1 MGSPNS
7 TQSLSAA
14 APAAWSDV
22 PTAEL
27 DASLERV
34 LESPQFR
41 SSRKCSRFLRHIV
54 VAARNHHLD
63 CLKERTLGVDVFDR
77 DPQYDTNQ
85 DPIVRG
91 TAGEVRKR
99 LAQYY
104 LETGVNDTYRFSLP
118 LGSYIP
124 EVHRVAALEPGPAPA
139 VDSHMPVTSTP
150 ALPVS
155 PARRRKRRNW
165 LWPAA
170 AVAALAALIA
180 AACVIFFHFR
190 PTPLGLFWAPV
201 LNSPDPALVCM
212 GQPQLY
218 TFHPDTARVLNSW
231 FAANQQGK
239 TPPIASVPTAEIVP
253 MWSETVS
260 LSDSQAY
267 SRIANFFAHG
277 RKQLDLRGERRV
289 SLTDLR
295 RRPSIFIGAFD
306 NPWTLNL
313 EGELRY
319 YFDQSADT
327 HRQII
332 RDRQRPSRGEWTLI
346 DPWPPTDEIQTDYAL
361 VSRVLNPTTEQT
373 IIMLAGISEYGT
385 SAAAEFVTNPEYF
398 QQALTTA
405 PSDWYKKN
413 IQVVLSTRVISR
425 TGGPPTVVA
434 VYFW

>member
-1 MGSPNS
+1 MGSPN
-7 TQSLSAA
+7 TQGLSAA
-14 APAAWSDV
+14 PPATWSDL
-22 PTAEL
+22 PPAEL
-27 DASLERV
+27 EATLERV

-54 VAARNHHLD
+54 GEARKHHLD
-63 CLKERTLGVDVFDR
+63 CLKERTLGIDVFDR

-104 LETGVNDTYRFSLP
+104 LENGVNDTYRFTLP
-118 LGSYIP
+118 LGSYVP
-124 EVHRVAALEPGPAPA
+124 EVHRVPVSEPVAIEPKLPLPSPAVVPPPPAPR
-139 VDSHMPVTSTP
+139 P
-150 ALPVS
+150 
-155 PARRRKRRNW
+155 KRVVRFN
-165 LWPAA
+165 AA
-170 AVAALAALIA
+170 AAIAGLVALIA
-180 AACVIFFHFR
+180 AVSVLLLHFR
-190 PTPLGLFWAPV
+190 QTPLDLFWAPV
-201 LNSPDPALVCM
+201 LNSADPALVCM

-218 TFHPDTARVLNSW
+218 TFRPDTASVLNSW
-231 FAANQQGK
+231 FAGNQQGK
-239 TPPIASVPTAEIVP
+239 APPIGSVPTSEIVP
-253 MWSETVS
+253 MWNETAS

-267 SRIANFFAHG
+267 SRIANYFARQ
-277 RKQLDLRGERRV
+277 RKQLDLRGERRI

-319 YFDQSADT
+319 YFDQSA
-327 HRQII
+327 HRQVI
-332 RDRQRPSRGEWTLI
+332 RDRQRPSKGEWTLI

-361 VSRVLNPTTEQT
+361 VSRVVDRTTEQT
-373 IIMLAGISEYGT
+373 IVTLAGISEYGT
-385 SAAAEFVTNPEYF
+385 AAAAEFVTHPEYF
-398 QQALTTA
+398 KQALATA
-405 PSDWYKKN
+405 PRDWYKKN

-434 VYFW
+434 VYLW